1 MPGAPVFHGY
11 PTSTTG
17 QGMGGAA
24 RIDTAEIT
32 SHKGTD
38 MGFFVWLFVLG
49 ILLPGLVI
57 GGLKVGGFQ
66 FVFKHR

>member
-1 MPGAPVFHGY
+1 MPGSPVFHGVAAN
-11 PTSTTG
+11 PTT

-24 RIDTAEIT
+24 RIQTET
-32 SHKGTD
+32 GVKGND
-38 MGFFVWLFVLG
+38 ISFFVWVGIIG
-49 ILLPGLVI
+49 ILLPLLII